1 MKRNNL
7 LSGILLISLSVL
19 SLAAQAQN
27 TILSGQLKG
36 LSGANVEISYRKDGV
51 FKTDTIASVN
61 DHFTW
66 KANLREPQLI
76 GMAINHNANF
86 FYVEPGHIKLTGVK
100 DSTESFI
107 ITGSPTQQDAHT
119 LGISLEKLTDQEN
132 VLRAGSKGGSKE
144 EKAALDQQLNDLE
157 EQKQRVIDQFIAGHP
172 KSFYSLCLIEQ
183 RTSFATGYN
192 EMKPLYDKL
201 DKSVK
206 QTESGKKLAQTLAI
220 LKKSR
225 LGKQMPD
232 FMQRDTSGNPVQ
244 FSNFKGKY
252 VLVDFWASW
261 CGPCRAENPN
271 VLKAYNAF
279 KDKGFTIVGI
289 SLDDKAANW
298 KKAIRDDK
306 MPWVQ
311 LSDLKGWKNTVST
324 DFGIQSIPSNLL
336 IDPSGKIIAK
346 NLRGV
351 LLENKLKELLN

>member
-1 MKRNNL
+1 MKRKNL
-7 LSGILLISLSVL
+7 LSGVLLIPLSSLSL
-19 SLAAQAQN
+19 TAGAQN
-27 TILSGQLKG
+27 TILSGHLKG
-36 LSGANVEISYRKDGV
+36 LSGASVEISYRKDGA

-61 DHFTW
+61 DSFTW
-66 KANLREPQLI
+66 KANLSEPQLI
-76 GMAINHNANF
+76 GMTINHNGNF
-86 FYVEPGHIKLTGVK
+86 FYVEPGHIRLTGVK

-119 LGISLEKLTDQEN
+119 LGMSLEKLTDQGN
-132 VLRAGSKGGSKE
+132 LLRAGFKGGSAE
-144 EKAALDQQLNDLE
+144 EKAVLEQQLNDLE
-157 EQKQRVIDQFIAGHP
+157 EQKKSVIDQFIAGHP
-172 KSFYSLCLIEQ
+172 KSFYSLCLIEG

-192 EMKPLYDKL
+192 EIKPLYDKL

-206 QTESGKKLAQTLAI
+206 QTESGKKLAQTLDL

-232 FMQRDTSGNPVQ
+232 FMQRDTTGKPVQ
-244 FSNFKGKY
+244 FSSFKGKY

-279 KDKGFTIVGI
+279 KDKGFTVVGI

-311 LSDLKGWKNTVST
+311 LSDLKGWKNEVSA

-336 IDPSGKIIAK
+336 IDPSGKIVAK
-346 NLRGV
+346 NLRGAMLV
-351 LLENKLKELLN
+351 DKLKELLN